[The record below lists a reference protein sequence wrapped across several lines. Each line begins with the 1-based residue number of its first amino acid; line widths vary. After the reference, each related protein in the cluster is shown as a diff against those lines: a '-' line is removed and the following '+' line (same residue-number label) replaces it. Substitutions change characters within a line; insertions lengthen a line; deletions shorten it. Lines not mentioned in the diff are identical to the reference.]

1 MPNHI
6 CSNNRFS
13 ASSNIGSNTGNKVD
27 QGARLGK
34 TKRATAAS
42 AIRGQ
47 FLKIDFFQKRKKRRK
62 KRKRKKGEK
71 GKKEKKEKMNKIGE
85 NGEKGEKRRKWRK
98 RRKICETCK
107 ATTTT

>member
-13 ASSNIGSNTGNKVD
+13 ASSNIGSNTGDKVD

-47 FLKIDFFQKRKKRRK
+47 FLERDFFFGADLVGFLILTHWMAQAARSTINPRALSFEEPLPHSTEHLANSS
-62 KRKRKKGEK
+62 GL
-71 GKKEKKEKMNKIGE
+71 IG
-85 NGEKGEKRRKWRK
+85 
-98 RRKICETCK
+98 
-107 ATTTT
+107 